1 MSKFFKIALALVS
14 SFFVTTSLYAQATIE
29 EVIVT
34 AQRTEQSLQDVPIAV
49 SAFTDEVLAER
60 QIEYAS
66 DIQLQVPGVNFTA
79 TQFGAGGFSI
89 RGITNL
95 ATAASADAGV
105 EIHLNG
111 MPLGLTSVSEIQYLD
126 MERLEVLRGPQ
137 GTLFGRNATGGVINL
152 ITAKP
157 DLDEFYGSADI
168 KYGSDAEKM
177 LTMMLNI
184 PITDQFGFRFAYT
197 NLQKDGVHENIYSR
211 ASDDF
216 DNRDGHQWR
225 ASFRYEFDDDLT
237 IDLIHNAYHE
247 ESARNQVSGVF
258 CETGGSLTQG
268 CVVGGQQVFQQISP
282 MSNGSTLPS
291 LLGGNLAF
299 YMPGGLGCTFAADGT
314 PAANDGTCYNPL
326 AALAAL
332 DATVP
337 AEQAGAAAYAALVD
351 VPNIPNEFFQANLWR
366 SPIHQAQE
374 STSQLLLEK
383 DFDEGSLTASVNVK
397 KRVFYRD
404 TSSLSKEASSIRWA
418 DGLQNNAALY
428 LADGASLG
436 GVTGDIDAAMPM
448 VGVPLGYSNSYI
460 SPTCDLD
467 QGKTGV
473 FGGADCIRGF
483 HELPVSGDASFSD
496 STSTTYEIKYASDL
510 GGDFDFLV
518 GAINISNSVDSFYDV
533 YASGITMN
541 GLQLPGTISSSYRD
555 GFYQA
560 VGCGMLLGTTI
571 VNENCADPDP
581 TTAANEAHVNGSL
594 VIAGIGQIAGTLNT
608 TNAGLCA
615 LADAATNGCD
625 AALLATEMLA
635 SANAAL
641 DKISRIDGVYTEHFH
656 NETKPFK
663 LDASAIF
670 TEFYFDVADNH
681 KLTLG
686 LRYTEDQKEVNS
698 RATFYDSPLVSSWAA
713 AAVDLDGDG
722 NSDDLDGDG
731 GIDADDVPAAFC
743 TTAAQRASLE
753 VDANGDPTG
762 NVNAA
767 SAACTAIGMTTGQ
780 AIGSAPVVGLLQ
792 ADGTANPLAS
802 ANASQYLLLGVDAF
816 NADYTSNGVTP
827 FMEFSNTTGRFV
839 WDWQIDDDT
848 LMYVSYAKGF
858 KGGGFNPPFDADQ
871 FPDTPFAFES
881 TQVDSIEL
889 GIKASVPEVG
899 LVANAS
905 FYYNDFENFHLGSI
919 RNETAINYGIP
930 LESYGAELELL
941 LNPPSVPGLSFNM
954 QLSLY
959 DSEIGDVS
967 IVNPHDLGGHYNG
980 LADSANWHVMKSA
993 TANSFLVNK
1002 SRMGYIYGSILQ
1014 ATNAAVAGAA
1024 SDAALIGE
1032 FIKLAETNELAAFAL
1047 ATGTGAAAGVAAGA
1061 DGVAGNADDVADAA
1075 TLAAAKAAGISGAL
1089 AASGL
1094 IIAPEMNAAATA
1106 YGTKSTVCHNLQLP
1120 TNGGPDGIVGGAN
1133 AADDIDTHIN
1143 TCYPAATAALLGMA
1157 GTNLAAGHVPA
1168 DSLVYSPEVL
1178 TTAGADGDYATA
1190 GDNVLLAGPTGTLL
1204 PSIGILGSGDTIQTT
1219 GLCTLWGIFTADFT
1233 AAATAAALGSDG
1245 VTFESALTDDDGDA
1259 ATNTRGIQTNAAE
1272 ACYGT
1277 ATLNPGFISTGNEQS
1292 ISGNKM
1298 PFADVTLSLGLAYTF
1313 QTNNLEVTPRLDYY
1327 YRSDSNQSVFNIEQ
1341 NKVPAWDEVNFRLN
1355 IVPTNGDWRVVFYGQ
1370 NLTDERNI
1378 TATAITNSS
1387 TSHTN
1392 TTFVRE
1398 PRSFGLQFGIDF

>member
-1 MSKFFKIALALVS
+1 
-14 SFFVTTSLYAQATIE
+14 
-29 EVIVT
+29 
-34 AQRTEQSLQDVPIAV
+34 
-49 SAFTDEVLAER
+49 
-60 QIEYAS
+60 
-66 DIQLQVPGVNFTA
+66 
-79 TQFGAGGFSI
+79 
-89 RGITNL
+89 
-95 ATAASADAGV
+95 
-105 EIHLNG
+105 
-111 MPLGLTSVSEIQYLD
+111 

-184 PITDQFGFRFAYT
+184 PISDQFGFRFAYT
-197 NLQKDGVHENIYSR
+197 NLQKDGVHENLYSR
-211 ASDDF
+211 AGDDF

-225 ASFRYEFDDDLT
+225 ASFRYEFDDSLT
-237 IDLIHNAYHE
+237 IDLLHNAYHE

-268 CVVGGQQVFQQISP
+268 CVVGGDQVFQQISP

-314 PAANDGTCYNPL
+314 TPAANDGTCYNPL
-326 AALAAL
+326 AALSTPAEMNPAAAGYDAAAAAL
-332 DATVP
+332 Y
-337 AEQAGAAAYAALVD
+337 GAYLSLVD
-351 VPNIPNEFFQANLWR
+351 VPNIPNEFFKANVWR

-404 TSSLSKEASSIRWA
+404 TSSLSKEASSIRWSDA
-418 DGLQNNAALY
+418 LQNNAALF
-428 LADGASLG
+428 LADGATLAG
-436 GVTGDIDAAMPM
+436 ITGDANSAMPM

-460 SPTCDLD
+460 SPACNLD
-467 QGKTGV
+467 AGQTGI
-473 FGGADCIRGF
+473 FGGANCIRGF

-541 GLQLPGTISSSYRD
+541 GLQLPATIATSYRD
-555 GFYQA
+555 GYLPL
-560 VGCGMLLGTTI
+560 VGCALQ
-571 VNENCADPDP
+571 
-581 TTAANEAHVNGSL
+581 AAP
-594 VIAGIGQIAGTLNT
+594 
-608 TNAGLCA
+608 NA
-615 LADAATNGCD
+615 NCD
-625 AALLATEMLA
+625 AASIAAGAAVVGGIGALSGLIADATAPTAAEMLA
-635 SANAAL
+635 SQTAAL
-641 DKISRIDGVYTEHFH
+641 DKINRIDGVYTEHFH

-670 TEFYFDVADNH
+670 TEFYFNVADNH

-686 LRYTEDQKEVNS
+686 LRYTEDQKEVRT
-698 RATFYDSPLVSSWAA
+698 RATFYDTPLVTSWKAT
-713 AAVDLDGDG
+713 AVDLDGDG
-722 NSDDLDGDG
+722 NNDDLDGSG
-731 GIDADDVPAAFC
+731 AVDAADTPAAYC
-743 TTAAQRASLE
+743 GIGGA
-753 VDANGDPTG
+753 G
-762 NVNAA
+762 AA
-767 SAACTAIGMTTGQ
+767 SVDNATGLVTNTNAQCLAIGATVGQ
-780 AIGSAPVVGLLQ
+780 GIGLAPGV
-792 ADGTANPLAS
+792 TP
-802 ANASQYLLLGVDAF
+802 NATNGSQYLLTGLDAF
-816 NADYTSNGVTP
+816 NADYASAVPAINP
-827 FMEFSNTTGRFV
+827 LMEFSNTTGRFV

-858 KGGGFNPPFDADQ
+858 KGGGFNPPFNAAQ
-871 FPDTPFAFES
+871 FPNTPFAFES
-881 TQVDSIEL
+881 TEVNSLEL
-889 GIKASVPEVG
+889 GIKATVPEIG

-941 LNPPSVPGLSFNM
+941 LNPPSVPGLTFNM
-954 QLSLY
+954 QVSLY

-1002 SRMGYIYGSILQ
+1002 DRMGYIYGSILQ
-1014 ATNAAVAGAA
+1014 TTAAVTAA
-1024 SDAALIGE
+1024 ADDAALVAGMTT
-1032 FIKLAETNELAAFAL
+1032 LAATNELAA
-1047 ATGTGAAAGVAAGA
+1047 AAMAQAIGLGAGA
-1061 DGVAGNADDVADAA
+1061 TDAQKAGAITA
-1075 TLAAAKAAGISGAL
+1075 TLAAGGF
-1089 AASGL
+1089 

-1106 YGTKSTVCHNLQLP
+1106 YGDKATVCHYIQL
-1120 TNGGPDGIVGGAN
+1120 TAAN
-1133 AADDIDTHIN
+1133 HIN
-1143 TCYPAATAALLGMA
+1143 TCLPNATATALGMTGA
-1157 GTNLAAGHVPA
+1157 NLANGHAPTG
-1168 DSLVYSPEVL
+1168 SLIYSPVELTDANGVVL
-1178 TTAGADGDYATA
+1178 ATTAANGGS
-1190 GDNVLLAGPTGTLL
+1190 LL
-1204 PSIGILGSGDTIQTT
+1204 PSIGILASGETLQTG
-1219 GLCTLWGIFTADFT
+1219 GLCTLWGIFTADYSGLAGAGINHT
-1233 AAATAAALGSDG
+1233 SDL
-1245 VTFESALTDDDGDA
+1245 VESAG
-1259 ATNTRGIQTNAAE
+1259 TNGIQIAQDANGNATE
-1272 ACYGT
+1272 TCYGT
-1277 ATLNPGFISTGNEQS
+1277 ATLDPGFISSGNEQS
-1292 ISGNKM
+1292 LSGNQM
-1298 PFADVTLSLGLAYTF
+1298 PFSDVTVSLGLAYTF

-1327 YRSDSNQSVFNIEQ
+1327 YRSDSNQSVFNIDQ
-1341 NKVPAWDEVNFRLN
+1341 NKVEAWDEVNFRLN
-1355 IVPTNGDWRVVFYGQ
+1355 IVPTNGDWRVIFYGQ

-1392 TTFVRE
+1392 STFVRE

>member
-66 DIQLQVPGVNFTA
+66 DIQLQVPGVAFTA

-111 MPLGLTSVSEIQYLD
+111 LPLGLTSVSEIQYLD

-184 PITDQFGFRFAYT
+184 PIADQFGFRFAYT
-197 NLQKDGVHENIYSR
+197 NLQKDGVHENLYSR
-211 ASDDF
+211 AGDDF

-225 ASFRYEFDDDLT
+225 ASFRYEFDDTLS
-237 IDLIHNAYHE
+237 IDLLHNAYHE

-314 PAANDGTCYNPL
+314 TPAANDGTCYNPL
-326 AALAAL
+326 AALSTPAVMDPAAAGYDAAAAAL
-332 DATVP
+332 Y
-337 AEQAGAAAYAALVD
+337 GAYLSLVD
-351 VPNIPNEFFQANLWR
+351 VPNIPNEFFKANVWR

-404 TSSLSKEASSIRWA
+404 TSSLSKEASSIRWSA
-418 DGLQNNAALY
+418 ALQANAALF
-428 LADGASLG
+428 LTDGGTLG
-436 GVTGDIDAAMPM
+436 GVTGDANSAMPM

-460 SPTCDLD
+460 SPACNLD
-467 QGKTGV
+467 AGQTGI
-473 FGGADCIRGF
+473 FGGANCIRGF

-541 GLQLPGTISSSYRD
+541 GLQLPATIATSYRD
-555 GFYQA
+555 GYLPL
-560 VGCGMLLGTTI
+560 VGCALQ
-571 VNENCADPDP
+571 
-581 TTAANEAHVNGSL
+581 AAP
-594 VIAGIGQIAGTLNT
+594 
-608 TNAGLCA
+608 NA
-615 LADAATNGCD
+615 NCD
-625 AALLATEMLA
+625 AASIAAGAAVVGGIGFLSGLVADATAPTAAEMLA
-635 SANAAL
+635 SQTAAL
-641 DKISRIDGVYTEHFH
+641 DKINRIDGVYTEHFH

-670 TEFYFDVADNH
+670 TEFYFNVADNH

-686 LRYTEDQKEVNS
+686 LRYTEDQKEVNT
-698 RATFYDSPLVSSWAA
+698 RATFYDTPLVTSWRAT
-713 AAVDLDGDG
+713 AVDLDGDG
-722 NSDDLDGDG
+722 NNDDLDGSG
-731 GIDADDVPAAFC
+731 AVDAADTPAAYC
-743 TTAAQRASLE
+743 GIGGA
-753 VDANGDPTG
+753 G
-762 NVNAA
+762 AA
-767 SAACTAIGMTTGQ
+767 SVDNATGLVTNTNAQCLAIGATVGQ
-780 AIGSAPVVGLLQ
+780 GIGLAPGV
-792 ADGTANPLAS
+792 TP
-802 ANASQYLLLGVDAF
+802 NATNGSQYLLTGLDAF
-816 NADYTSNGVTP
+816 NADYASAVPAINP
-827 FMEFSNTTGRFV
+827 LMEFSNTTGRFV

-858 KGGGFNPPFDADQ
+858 KGGGFNPPFNAAQ
-871 FPDTPFAFES
+871 FPNTPFAFES
-881 TQVDSIEL
+881 TEVNSLEL
-889 GIKASVPEVG
+889 GIKATVPEIG

-941 LNPPSVPGLSFNM
+941 LNPPSVPGLTFNM
-954 QLSLY
+954 QVSLY

-1002 SRMGYIYGSILQ
+1002 DRMGYIYGSILQ
-1014 ATNAAVAGAA
+1014 TTAAATAAADDAALLAGMTALAGTNEFAAFAMTQAGAA
-1024 SDAALIGE
+1024 QAAGGDAA
-1032 FIKLAETNELAAFAL
+1032 AQ
-1047 ATGTGAAAGVAAGA
+1047 AAAVT
-1061 DGVAGNADDVADAA
+1061 A
-1075 TLAAAKAAGISGAL
+1075 TLAAGGF
-1089 AASGL
+1089 

-1106 YGTKSTVCHNLQLP
+1106 YGDKATVCHYIQL
-1120 TNGGPDGIVGGAN
+1120 TAAN
-1133 AADDIDTHIN
+1133 HIN
-1143 TCYPAATAALLGMA
+1143 TCVPNATATALGMTGA
-1157 GTNLAAGHVPA
+1157 NLSNGHAPTG
-1168 DSLVYSPEVL
+1168 SLIYSPVELTDANGVVL
-1178 TTAGADGDYATA
+1178 ATTAANGGS
-1190 GDNVLLAGPTGTLL
+1190 LL
-1204 PSIGILGSGDTIQTT
+1204 PSIGILASGETLQTG
-1219 GLCTLWGIFTADFT
+1219 GLCTLWGIFTADYSGL
-1233 AAATAAALGSDG
+1233 AAAGINHTSAL
-1245 VTFESALTDDDGDA
+1245 VESAG
-1259 ATNTRGIQTNAAE
+1259 TNGIQIAQDANGNATE
-1272 ACYGT
+1272 TCYGT
-1277 ATLNPGFISTGNEQS
+1277 ATLDPGFISSGNEQS
-1292 ISGNKM
+1292 LSGNQM
-1298 PFADVTLSLGLAYTF
+1298 PFSDVTVSLGLAYTF

-1327 YRSDSNQSVFNIEQ
+1327 YRSDSNQSVFNIDQ
-1341 NKVPAWDEVNFRLN
+1341 NKVEAWDEVNFRLN
-1355 IVPTNGDWRVVFYGQ
+1355 IVPTNGDWRVIFYGQ

-1392 TTFVRE
+1392 STFVRE